1 MARRTATARRSSALN
16 RLAAVFAAGLLLV
29 TAPSYAE
36 DLYCEVMSV
45 DGTATLSSSTV
56 SGKSLQ
62 EGDLL
67 SVNDV
72 VRVGPASYVDLAYDR
87 DWSNVTRIEENSTLR
102 IKALF
107 PTEVELESGGVF
119 AKLKS
124 LPKDSSFDVK
134 TPTAIASVRGT
145 EYRTTYLEGETQVYN
160 VSNSDVYVY
169 GVDPSGRKQE
179 TEPVIIRNS
188 QKTFVP
194 HRGDT
199 PMSPRRM
206 ETKDIQHAAEFKQG
220 IERRIQQNVERGRVG
235 KLPDVGEIGRRIQ
248 ERRQGNEQKQHGD
261 QRGPSSPRKQG
272 KEGGQQ
278 PARGEPQ
285 RQNGT
290 AGDHREDPNN
300 NNSKGPQQPGK
311 PAQGKPAARPR
322 AQR

>member
-1 MARRTATARRSSALN
+1 M
-16 RLAAVFAAGLLLV
+16 
-29 TAPSYAE
+29 E
-36 DLYCEVMSV
+36 
-45 DGTATLSSSTV
+45 GTATLSSSTV
-56 SGKSLQ
+56 SGKPLE

-72 VRVGPASYVDLAYDR
+72 VRGGPASYVDLAYDR

-124 LPKDSSFDVK
+124 LPKDSSFDVQ

-160 VSNSDVYVY
+160 VSDSDVFVY
-169 GVDPSGRKQE
+169 GVDSSGHKQE

-194 HRGDT
+194 HRGDM
-199 PMSPRRM
+199 PMAPRRM
-206 ETKDIQHAAEFKQG
+206 ETKDIQHATAFKQG
-220 IERRIQQNVERGRVG
+220 IEGRIRQNVERGRVG

-248 ERRQGNEQKQHGD
+248 ERRQGEQGD
-261 QRGPSSPRKQG
+261 RQGNRPDSSSPRQH
-272 KEGGQQ
+272 GGDGER
-278 PARGEPQ
+278 PARGSLGEPYFPGGERQ
-285 RQNGT
+285 RQNG
-290 AGDHREDPNN
+290 AGPHDP
-300 NNSKGPQQPGK
+300 KGPQDGQKQGQPGK

-322 AQR
+322 PQR